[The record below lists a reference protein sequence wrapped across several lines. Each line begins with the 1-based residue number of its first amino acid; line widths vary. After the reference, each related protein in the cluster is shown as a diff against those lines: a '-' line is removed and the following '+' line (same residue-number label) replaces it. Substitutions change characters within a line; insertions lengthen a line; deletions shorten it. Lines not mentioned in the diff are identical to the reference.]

1 MIRKAAWGL
10 TAVLAMLVAAYAF
23 ISIAAPGLR
32 SPFVSNLFSEKALRT
47 MAHLGA
53 GGIALVAGA
62 FQFTRLRFSAPRVH
76 RLLGRVYLVAV
87 VISGTAAG
95 LLAPWSDGGVSAHA
109 GFGLLALLWV
119 LTALV
124 AWDRA
129 RSGDYRAH
137 RGWMIRSYAL
147 CLAAVTLRLYLPASS
162 MLGVPF
168 ESSYPAIAWLCW
180 VPNLIVAEWLV
191 VPSSLLAVEP
201 PALVAMTAIS
211 KGRS

>member
-1 MIRKAAWGL
+1 MIRKALWGL
-10 TAVLAMLVAAYAF
+10 MAMLATLVAGYAF
-23 ISIAAPGLR
+23 TSIAAPSLR
-32 SPFVSNLFSEKALRT
+32 SPFVADLFSEKALRT

-53 GGIALVAGA
+53 GGIALVVGA
-62 FQFTRLRFSAPRVH
+62 FQFTRLRFNAPRAH
-76 RLLGRVYLVAV
+76 RVLGRVYLVAV
-87 VISGTAAG
+87 VISGIAAG
-95 LLAPWSDGGVSAHA
+95 LLAPWSDGGASAHA

-119 LTALV
+119 LTALI

-168 ESSYPAIAWLCW
+168 EASYPAIAWLCW

-191 VPSSLLAVEP
+191 VPSSLLSVEP
-201 PALVAMTAIS
+201 SPALSMT
-211 KGRS
+211 RRW